1 MKEKTDK
8 LLENKFNVAGD
19 TGKPLLQKCLEGL
32 ILTAALC
39 VLVLRAT
46 FTEAPNTPVTNPFQ
60 PLSNDAISLLI
71 SMVLVVSALL
81 WFACIF
87 LRKPARYRFS
97 GIEIGLAFF
106 IVAGVIAV
114 FAASNKRA
122 AITDFATI
130 TAPMLMAAVL
140 VQILDSTAKIKL
152 LLLIVISLGA
162 VSAHQ
167 CIDQFFSSNDMMIR
181 DYMNNPDAQLANLG
195 IEADSFEQFLY
206 EHRLFSKDIR
216 GFLTTSNSTGS
227 FLLLAGFVA
236 IGMFVEKA
244 RHSYRSAIASVLCF
258 GFMTAVVVTGLVFTK
273 SKGALAAGVIAMVIF
288 IVITNC
294 RSWIY
299 RHRKPIV
306 FLLLICIVLGTIA
319 VAGHGK
325 THGTLPGGNS
335 MLVRWQYWST
345 SVRMYLQKPL
355 TGLGGA
361 NFKTYYT
368 HFKPDNA
375 LETVNDPHN
384 VVLSILTQ
392 YGPFGLAGF
401 LLAMTIPVY
410 GALFRKR
417 DTEKDILHFD
427 ETLPVLK
434 AFIAGAMLVTLLLV
448 RPLVRSDQ
456 LGDTMPVIIS
466 VILIL
471 YVMPAGIFV
480 ISFCVTSLSAKSY
493 PVEDGFSYALKPA
506 IIAGLIAVLVA
517 NLIDFAIFEPAVS
530 TLFWTMIAV
539 LAAIEFNNG
548 KRFAIS
554 IPAAARRS
562 VSLIAAAA
570 VVVFINI
577 AVIPPVRSSAKTR
590 LAFVLPTGYANKL
603 LDRAADLDKLD
614 PLPCAI
620 NGKIMIAAY
629 EYSKDTAMLEKA
641 AEYFDLA
648 TVRDHSD
655 FKNYANIG
663 RAYEKLAEA
672 SSEDKKQQLLKKAF
686 DMMANAV
693 NRYPGSAE
701 LRIEFAKITEKLSL
715 RDVALRSY
723 KKAIDIENAY
733 RRQFKIM
740 YPGRE
745 EVSRL
750 STKEYSFAK
759 ERIEALSSPQAQP

>member
-1 MKEKTDK
+1 M
-8 LLENKFNVAGD
+8 ENKFNAAG
-19 TGKPLLQKCLEGL
+19 GISKPLLQKCLEGL

-39 VLVLRAT
+39 ALVLRAT
-46 FTEAPNTPVTNPFQ
+46 FTEAPNTPPTNPLQ

-81 WFACIF
+81 WFVCIF
-87 LRKPARYRFS
+87 LRKGSRYRFS
-97 GIEIGLAFF
+97 GIEIGLGIF

-130 TAPMLMAAVL
+130 TAPILMAAVL

-152 LLLIVISLGA
+152 LLLIVIALGA

-167 CIDQFFSSNDMMIR
+167 CMDQFFSSNDEMIR
-181 DYMNNPDAQLANLG
+181 DYMNNPDAQLAARG
-195 IEADSFEQFLY
+195 IKTGSFEQFLY

-216 GFLTTSNSTGS
+216 GFLLTSNSTGS
-227 FLLLAGFVA
+227 FLLLAAFVA

-244 RHSYRSAIASVLCF
+244 RHSYRSAAASVLCF
-258 GFMTAVVVTGLVFTK
+258 GFMTAVVITGLVFTK
-273 SKGALAAGVIAMVIF
+273 SKGALAAGVSAMVIF
-288 IVITNC
+288 IVIIKC

-306 FLLLICIVLGTIA
+306 FLFLICIVLGTIA
-319 VAGHGK
+319 VAGHGQ

-345 SVRMYLQKPL
+345 SIKMYLQKPM

-375 LETVNDPHN
+375 LETVSDPHN
-384 VVLSILTQ
+384 FVLSILTQ

-401 LLAMTIPVY
+401 LLAVTIPVY
-410 GALFRKR
+410 GALFRKQ
-417 DTEKDILHFD
+417 DAEKDIPHSD
-427 ETLPVLK
+427 ETSPVLK
-434 AFIAGAMLVTLLLV
+434 AFIVFAMLMTLLLI

-456 LGDTMPVIIS
+456 LGDTTPVIIS

-480 ISFCVTSLSAKSY
+480 ISFCITSLSAKNY
-493 PVEDGFSYALKPA
+493 PVEDRFSYALKPA
-506 IIAGLIAVLVA
+506 IIAGLIAVLIA

-539 LAAIEFNNG
+539 LIAIDFNNG
-548 KRFAIS
+548 NRSAIS
-554 IPAAARRS
+554 ISAAARRS
-562 VSLIAAAA
+562 VSLIAATA
-570 VVVFINI
+570 VVVFISI

-590 LAFVLPTGYANKL
+590 LTFVLPMSYANKL

-614 PLPCAI
+614 PLPCAL
-620 NGKIMIAAY
+620 NGRVMMADY
-629 EYSKDTAMLEKA
+629 EYSKDTAVLEKA
-641 AEYFDLA
+641 AKYFDLA
-648 TVRDHSD
+648 IIRNDSD
-655 FKNYANIG
+655 FKNYANLG
-663 RAYEKLAEA
+663 RVYEKLAKA
-672 SSEDKKQQLLKKAF
+672 SSENKKRQLLEKAY
-686 DMMANAV
+686 DMTARAV
-693 NRYPGSAE
+693 KRYPGSAE
-701 LRIEFAKITEKLSL
+701 LRIEFAKIAEKLDL
-715 RDVALRSY
+715 TDDALRSY
-723 KKAIDIENAY
+723 KKAIDIEDAY

-750 STKEYSFAK
+750 SAKEYSFAK
-759 ERIEALSSPQAQP
+759 ERIEALSSSQALP